1 MEAYTKLIWGT
12 LAPPQVHL
20 QCVDDGNGPTRDS
33 LLHGT
38 IIRIPPGV
46 CLHACI
52 NALDP
57 ARYISQTGH
66 RAHCSRTSVDRRCIL
81 WAHIGQTCRQCC
93 LCVEPI
99 GYANSMAGHQGHLMV
114 RLWNQIWTKHAR
126 IQRPHQVCCGKACR
140 WLKTWKMLSY
150 SCMQLHLA
158 YRGSCARLLHSR
170 DLSDKAPV

>member
-20 QCVDDGNGPTRDS
+20 QCVDDGNGPTRNS

-38 IIRIPPGV
+38 IIRIPPGI

-57 ARYISQTGH
+57 PQYISQTGH

-93 LCVEPI
+93 LCVEHNWLCKQH
-99 GYANSMAGHQGHLMV
+99 GWAS
-114 RLWNQIWTKHAR
+114 
-126 IQRPHQVCCGKACR
+126 RPSHGRTVEPNLDKACQNPAP
-140 WLKTWKMLSY
+140 TSSMLWEG
-150 SCMQLHLA
+150 MPLAEDLEDAIIQLHA
-158 YRGSCARLLHSR
+158 IASCLQRLMC
-170 DLSDKAPV
+170 KTAAFKGPV